1 MEPFLVSARKYR
13 PLNFEDVVGQSAI
26 TNTLEKSIDNNHL
39 AQALLFCGPRGVGKT
54 SCARILAKKINEK
67 ELGTSTEEDYAF
79 NIFELDAASN
89 NSVDDIRNLVD
100 QVRIP
105 PQKGA
110 YKVYIIDEVHM
121 LSTAAFNA
129 FLKTLEEPPK
139 HAIFILAT
147 TEKNKII
154 PTILSRC
161 QIYDFK
167 RITVTDMALHLGK
180 IAADQGI
187 TAHPDALHLIAQK
200 ADGALRDALSIF
212 DRIVSYTGENLS
224 RQAVSEN
231 LNILDYDTYFAATD
245 FMLAGDIPSSLLLFN
260 DCLSL
265 GFDGHHFIQGLA
277 AHLRD
282 LMLAQFPATISLME
296 VGEETK
302 QRYESQAKQTPP
314 AFLLGAIDIANHCDL
329 QFKNAKNQ
337 RLLVEL
343 AIMKI
348 ASMLS
353 GVEKKNRDWTEVITT
368 PIIPTTE
375 FKDHLP
381 KKVVQ
386 HPSQNTAYV
395 ELGVETASVPMVD
408 EAIVETTSDSLID
421 EAIVETASA
430 PIVDEIPN
438 AEPATITEPVSNAKP
453 ASFSEPVSVAP
464 LTKPSLNLER
474 KEGVSGLSIASLK
487 AKKAHE
493 DALKNKVQVDSPII
507 EDAFTEEIL
516 QKHWSDFIE
525 KIEAEGQKII
535 ASNLNA
541 DQPKLLDNFVIG
553 ITLPNDTMKKEVE
566 RAQSGVL
573 DYLKSKLNNH
583 SISLEVSVLETMDT
597 KYAFT
602 PEEKYEKIRSKNPAV
617 DVLRQ
622 SFDLDLQ

>member
-147 TEKNKII
+147 TEKHKII

-302 QRYESQAKQTPP
+302 QRYGSQAKQTPS

-381 KKVVQ
+381 KKLVQ
-386 HPSQNTAYV
+386 DPSQNIAFNEV
-395 ELGVETASVPMVD
+395 VAVETENAKIVIEVPV
-408 EAIVETTSDSLID
+408 
-421 EAIVETASA
+421 
-430 PIVDEIPN
+430 
-438 AEPATITEPVSNAKP
+438 AEPVPNV
-453 ASFSEPVSVAP
+453 EPVSVAP
-464 LTKPSLNLER
+464 PTKPSLNLER

-541 DQPKLLDNFVIG
+541 DQPKLLDNFVIS
-553 ITLPNDTMKKEVE
+553 ITLPNDNMKKEVE

-573 DYLKSKLNNH
+573 DYLKYKLNNH

>member
-386 HPSQNTAYV
+386 HPSQNTASV
-395 ELGVETASVPMVD
+395 ELGVETASVPMV
-408 EAIVETTSDSLID
+408 D

-438 AEPATITEPVSNAKP
+438 AEPVTITEPVSNA
-453 ASFSEPVSVAP
+453 EPVSVVP

>member
-147 TEKNKII
+147 TEKHKII

-408 EAIVETTSDSLID
+408 EAIVETTSAPLID

-438 AEPATITEPVSNAKP
+438 AEP

>member
-147 TEKNKII
+147 TEKHKII

-245 FMLAGDIPSSLLLFN
+245 FMLTGDIPSSLLLFN

-386 HPSQNTAYV
+386 HPSQNTASV

-408 EAIVETTSDSLID
+408 EAIVETTSAPLID

-438 AEPATITEPVSNAKP
+438 AESATIT
-453 ASFSEPVSVAP
+453 EPVSVAP

-487 AKKAHE
+487 AKKVHE

-566 RAQSGVL
+566 KAQSGVL

>member
-1 MEPFLVSARKYR
+1 MKPFLVSARKYR

-147 TEKNKII
+147 TEKHKII

-245 FMLAGDIPSSLLLFN
+245 FMLTGDIPSSLLLFN

-408 EAIVETTSDSLID
+408 EAIVETTSAPLID

-438 AEPATITEPVSNAKP
+438 AEPATIT
-453 ASFSEPVSVAP
+453 EPVSVAP

-583 SISLEVSVLETMDT
+583 SISLE
-597 KYAFT
+597 
-602 PEEKYEKIRSKNPAV
+602 
-617 DVLRQ
+617 
-622 SFDLDLQ
+622 

>member
-13 PLNFEDVVGQSAI
+13 PLNFDDVVGQSAI
-26 TNTLEKSIDNNHL
+26 TNTLEKSIANNHL

-147 TEKNKII
+147 TEKHKII

-180 IAADQGI
+180 IATDQGI
-187 TAHPDALHLIAQK
+187 NAHPDALHLIAQK

-212 DRIVSYTGENLS
+212 DRIISYTGENLS

-231 LNILDYDTYFAATD
+231 LNVLDYDTYFAATE

-277 AHLRD
+277 SHLRD

-302 QRYESQAKQTPP
+302 QRYEAQAKQTPP
-314 AFLLGAIDIANHCDL
+314 DFLLGAIDIANHCDL

-353 GVEKKNRDWTEVITT
+353 GGEKKNRDWTEVSTS

-375 FKDHLP
+375 FKEHTP
-381 KKVVQ
+381 KKVIKE
-386 HPSQNTAYV
+386 PAPNTASD
-395 ELGVETASVPMVD
+395 ELGVETVSAPIID
-408 EAIVETTSDSLID
+408 EVIMETTS
-421 EAIVETASA
+421 APTIVEI
-430 PIVDEIPN
+430 PI
-438 AEPATITEPVSNAKP
+438 AKP
-453 ASFSEPVSVAP
+453 IPVDGSVLIEAP
-464 LTKPSLNLER
+464 SKPTLNLEK

-493 DALKNKVQVDSPII
+493 EALKNKVQVDSPII
-507 EDAFTEEIL
+507 EDPFTEEVL
-516 QKHWSDFIE
+516 QKHWNDFVE
-525 KIEAEGQKII
+525 KIEKEGQKII

-573 DYLKSKLNNH
+573 DYLKAKLNNH
-583 SISLEVSVLETMDT
+583 SITLKVSVLETMDT

>member
-139 HAIFILAT
+139 HAIFNLAT
-147 TEKNKII
+147 TEKHKII

-167 RITVTDMALHLGK
+167 RITVKDMALHLGK

-386 HPSQNTAYV
+386 HPSQNTASV
-395 ELGVETASVPMVD
+395 ELGVET
-408 EAIVETTSDSLID
+408 TSAPLID

-438 AEPATITEPVSNAKP
+438 AEPVTITEPVSNA
-453 ASFSEPVSVAP
+453 EPVSVVP

>member
-147 TEKNKII
+147 TEKHKII

-386 HPSQNTAYV
+386 HPSQNTASV
-395 ELGVETASVPMVD
+395 ELGVETASVPM
-408 EAIVETTSDSLID
+408 
-421 EAIVETASA
+421 
-430 PIVDEIPN
+430 VDEIPN

>member
-147 TEKNKII
+147 TEKHKII

-386 HPSQNTAYV
+386 HPSQNTASV

-408 EAIVETTSDSLID
+408 EAIVETTSAPLID

-438 AEPATITEPVSNAKP
+438 AEPA
-453 ASFSEPVSVAP
+453 SFSEPVSVVP
-464 LTKPSLNLER
+464 PNKTSLNLER

>member
-13 PLNFEDVVGQSAI
+13 PLNFDDVVGQSAI
-26 TNTLEKSIDNNHL
+26 TNTLEKSIANNHL

-110 YKVYIIDEVHM
+110 FKVYIIDEVHM

-147 TEKNKII
+147 TERHKII

-180 IAADQGI
+180 IATDQGI
-187 TAHPDALHLIAQK
+187 TTHPDALHLIAQK

-212 DRIVSYTGENLS
+212 DRIVSYTGKDLS

-231 LNILDYDTYFAATD
+231 LNILDYDTYFNATE

-277 AHLRD
+277 SHLRD

-302 QRYESQAKQTPP
+302 QRYEAQAKQTPP
-314 AFLLGAIDIANHCDL
+314 TFLLGAIDIANHCDL

-353 GVEKKNRDWTEVITT
+353 GGEKKNRDWTEVSHS

-375 FKDHLP
+375 FKEHTY
-381 KKVVQ
+381 KKIIQ
-386 HPSQNTAYV
+386 EPTTNTASV
-395 ELGVETASVPMVD
+395 ELGVK
-408 EAIVETTSDSLID
+408 
-421 EAIVETASA
+421 TASA
-430 PIVDEIPN
+430 PIINDAIEETASDPIVEEVVVETTFTPTIDELPIAKPIPVDEP
-438 AEPATITEPVSNAKP
+438 
-453 ASFSEPVSVAP
+453 
-464 LTKPSLNLER
+464 TKPTLNLEK
-474 KEGVSGLSIASLK
+474 KEGVSGLSIASIN

-493 DALKNKVQVDSPII
+493 EALKNKVQVDSPSI
-507 EDAFTEEIL
+507 ENPFTEEVL
-516 QKHWSDFIE
+516 RQHWSDYVE
-525 KIEAEGQKII
+525 KIELEGQKII

-541 DQPKLLDNFVIG
+541 DQPKLLDHFVIG
-553 ITLPNDTMKKEVE
+553 ITLPNDTMRKEVE

-573 DYLKSKLNNH
+573 DYLKTKLNNH
-583 SISLEVSVLETMDT
+583 SITLKVSVLETMDT

-602 PEEKYEKIRSKNPAV
+602 PEEKYEKIRSKNPVV

>member
-13 PLNFEDVVGQSAI
+13 PLNFDDVVGQSAI
-26 TNTLEKSIDNNHL
+26 TNTLEKSIANNHL

-147 TEKNKII
+147 TEKHKII

-180 IAADQGI
+180 IATDQGI
-187 TAHPDALHLIAQK
+187 IAHPDALHLIAQK

-212 DRIVSYTGENLS
+212 DRIVSYTGKDLS

-231 LNILDYDTYFAATD
+231 LNILDYDTYFAATE

-277 AHLRD
+277 SHLRD

-302 QRYESQAKQTPP
+302 QRYEAQAKQTPP
-314 AFLLGAIDIANHCDL
+314 NFLLGAIDIANHCDL

-348 ASMLS
+348 ASILS
-353 GVEKKNRDWTEVITT
+353 GGEKKI
-368 PIIPTTE
+368 
-375 FKDHLP
+375 
-381 KKVVQ
+381 
-386 HPSQNTAYV
+386 
-395 ELGVETASVPMVD
+395 
-408 EAIVETTSDSLID
+408 
-421 EAIVETASA
+421 
-430 PIVDEIPN
+430 
-438 AEPATITEPVSNAKP
+438 
-453 ASFSEPVSVAP
+453 
-464 LTKPSLNLER
+464 LT
-474 KEGVSGLSIASLK
+474 GL
-487 AKKAHE
+487 
-493 DALKNKVQVDSPII
+493 
-507 EDAFTEEIL
+507 
-516 QKHWSDFIE
+516 
-525 KIEAEGQKII
+525 
-535 ASNLNA
+535 
-541 DQPKLLDNFVIG
+541 
-553 ITLPNDTMKKEVE
+553 
-566 RAQSGVL
+566 R
-573 DYLKSKLNNH
+573 
-583 SISLEVSVLETMDT
+583 
-597 KYAFT
+597 
-602 PEEKYEKIRSKNPAV
+602 
-617 DVLRQ
+617 
-622 SFDLDLQ
+622 

>member
-1 MEPFLVSARKYR
+1 LEPFLVSARKYR

-147 TEKNKII
+147 TEKHKII

-386 HPSQNTAYV
+386 HPSQNTASV
-395 ELGVETASVPMVD
+395 ELGVETASVPM
-408 EAIVETTSDSLID
+408 
-421 EAIVETASA
+421 
-430 PIVDEIPN
+430 VDEIPN

-453 ASFSEPVSVAP
+453 ASFSEAVSVVP
-464 LTKPSLNLER
+464 PNKTSLNLER

>member
-147 TEKNKII
+147 TEKHKII

-386 HPSQNTAYV
+386 HPSQNMDFSEVA
-395 ELGVETASVPMVD
+395 VETTSAPLID
-408 EAIVETTSDSLID
+408 EAIVETTSAPIID
-421 EAIVETASA
+421 EAIVETASE

-438 AEPATITEPVSNAKP
+438 AEPVSNAKP
-453 ASFSEPVSVAP
+453 ASFLEPVSVVP
-464 LTKPSLNLER
+464 PTKTRLNLER

-566 RAQSGVL
+566 RAQSGIL

>member
-1 MEPFLVSARKYR
+1 M
-13 PLNFEDVVGQSAI
+13 
-26 TNTLEKSIDNNHL
+26 
-39 AQALLFCGPRGVGKT
+39 FCGPRGVGKT

-147 TEKNKII
+147 TEKHKII

-368 PIIPTTE
+368 PIKPTTE

-386 HPSQNTAYV
+386 HPSQNTASV

-408 EAIVETTSDSLID
+408 EAIVETASAPLID

-438 AEPATITEPVSNAKP
+438 AEPATIT
-453 ASFSEPVSVAP
+453 EPVSVAP

>member
-147 TEKNKII
+147 TEKHKII

-245 FMLAGDIPSSLLLFN
+245 FMLTGDIPSSLLLFN

-353 GVEKKNRDWTEVITT
+353 GVEKKNRNWTEVITT

-375 FKDHLP
+375 FKDHLL

-386 HPSQNTAYV
+386 HPSQNTASV

-408 EAIVETTSDSLID
+408 EAIVETTSAPLID

-438 AEPATITEPVSNAKP
+438 AESATIT
-453 ASFSEPVSVAP
+453 EPVSVAP

-487 AKKAHE
+487 AKKVHE

-566 RAQSGVL
+566 KAQSGVL

>member
-147 TEKNKII
+147 TEKHKII

-245 FMLAGDIPSSLLLFN
+245 FMLTGDIPSSLLLFN

-375 FKDHLP
+375 FKDHLL

-386 HPSQNTAYV
+386 HPSQNTASV

-408 EAIVETTSDSLID
+408 EAIVETTSAPLID

-438 AEPATITEPVSNAKP
+438 AESATIT
-453 ASFSEPVSVAP
+453 EPVSVAP

-487 AKKAHE
+487 AKKVHE

-566 RAQSGVL
+566 KAQSGVL
-573 DYLKSKLNNH
+573 DYLKYKLNNH

>member
-147 TEKNKII
+147 TEKHKII

-245 FMLAGDIPSSLLLFN
+245 FMLTGDIPSSLLLFN

-368 PIIPTTE
+368 PIIHTTG
-375 FKDHLP
+375 FKDHLL

-386 HPSQNTAYV
+386 HPSQNTASV

-408 EAIVETTSDSLID
+408 EAIVETTSAPLID

-438 AEPATITEPVSNAKP
+438 AESATIT
-453 ASFSEPVSVAP
+453 EPVSVAP

-487 AKKAHE
+487 AKKVHE

-566 RAQSGVL
+566 KAQSGVL

>member
-147 TEKNKII
+147 TEKHKII

-395 ELGVETASVPMVD
+395 ELGIETASVPMV
-408 EAIVETTSDSLID
+408 D

-453 ASFSEPVSVAP
+453 ASFSGPVSVAP

-493 DALKNKVQVDSPII
+493 DALKNRVQVDSPII

>member
-147 TEKNKII
+147 TEKHKII

-245 FMLAGDIPSSLLLFN
+245 FMLTGDIPSSLLLFN

-375 FKDHLP
+375 FKDHLL

-386 HPSQNTAYV
+386 HPSQNTASV

-408 EAIVETTSDSLID
+408 EAIVETTSAPLID

-438 AEPATITEPVSNAKP
+438 AESATIT
-453 ASFSEPVSVAP
+453 EPVSVAP

-474 KEGVSGLSIASLK
+474 KDGVSGLSIASLK
-487 AKKAHE
+487 AKKVHE

-566 RAQSGVL
+566 KAQSGVL

>member
-13 PLNFEDVVGQSAI
+13 PLNFDDVVGQSAI
-26 TNTLEKSIDNNHL
+26 TNTLEKSIANNHL

-147 TEKNKII
+147 TEKHKII

-212 DRIVSYTGENLS
+212 DRIVSYTGKDLS

-231 LNILDYDTYFAATD
+231 LNILDYDTYFTATE

-277 AHLRD
+277 SHLRD

-302 QRYESQAKQTPP
+302 QRYETQAKQTPP
-314 AFLLGAIDIANHCDL
+314 TFLLGAIDIANHCDL

-348 ASMLS
+348 ASILS
-353 GVEKKNRDWTEVITT
+353 GGEKKNRDWTEVSDS

-375 FKDHLP
+375 FKEHTP
-381 KKVVQ
+381 KKVIQ
-386 HPSQNTAYV
+386 EPTTN
-395 ELGVETASVPMVD
+395 TASV
-408 EAIVETTSDSLID
+408 ELEIKTTSAPIINDVI
-421 EAIVETASA
+421 EETASA
-430 PIVDEIPN
+430 PIVEEVVVETTSNPTIDELPI
-438 AEPATITEPVSNAKP
+438 AKP
-453 ASFSEPVSVAP
+453 IPVDVPVPLEAP
-464 LTKPSLNLER
+464 SKPKLNLEK

-493 DALKNKVQVDSPII
+493 KALKNKVQVDSPII
-507 EDAFTEEIL
+507 EDPFTEEVL
-516 QKHWSDFIE
+516 QKHWNDYVE
-525 KIEAEGQKII
+525 KIEQEGQKII

-541 DQPKLLDNFVIG
+541 DQPKLLDHFVIG

-573 DYLKSKLNNH
+573 DYLKAKLNNH
-583 SISLEVSVLETMDT
+583 SITLKVSVLETMDT

>member
-147 TEKNKII
+147 TEKHKII

-386 HPSQNTAYV
+386 HPSQNMDFSEVA
-395 ELGVETASVPMVD
+395 
-408 EAIVETTSDSLID
+408 VETTSAPLID
-421 EAIVETASA
+421 EAIVETASE

-438 AEPATITEPVSNAKP
+438 AEP
-453 ASFSEPVSVAP
+453 VSVVP
-464 LTKPSLNLER
+464 PTKTRLNLER

-566 RAQSGVL
+566 RAQSGIL

>member
-1 MEPFLVSARKYR
+1 LEPFLVSARKYR

-147 TEKNKII
+147 TEKHKII

-245 FMLAGDIPSSLLLFN
+245 FMLTGDIPSSLLLFN

-375 FKDHLP
+375 FKDHLL

-386 HPSQNTAYV
+386 HPSQNTASV

-408 EAIVETTSDSLID
+408 EAIVETTSAPLID

-438 AEPATITEPVSNAKP
+438 AEPATIT
-453 ASFSEPVSVAP
+453 EPVSVAP

-487 AKKAHE
+487 AKKVHE

-566 RAQSGVL
+566 KAQSGVL

>member
-13 PLNFEDVVGQSAI
+13 PLNFDDVVGQSAI
-26 TNTLEKSIDNNHL
+26 TNTLEKSIANNHL

-147 TEKNKII
+147 TEKHKII

-212 DRIVSYTGENLS
+212 DRIVSYTGKDLS

-231 LNILDYDTYFAATD
+231 LNILDYDTYFAATE

-277 AHLRD
+277 SHLRD

-302 QRYESQAKQTPP
+302 QRYEAQAKQTPP
-314 AFLLGAIDIANHCDL
+314 NFLLGAIDIANHCDL

-348 ASMLS
+348 ASILS
-353 GVEKKNRDWTEVITT
+353 GGEKKNRNWTEVSDS

-375 FKDHLP
+375 FKEHTP
-381 KKVVQ
+381 KKVIQ
-386 HPSQNTAYV
+386 EPATN
-395 ELGVETASVPMVD
+395 TASVEP
-408 EAIVETTSDSLID
+408 EIKTTS
-421 EAIVETASA
+421 A
-430 PIVDEIPN
+430 PVIDEIP
-438 AEPATITEPVSNAKP
+438 IAKP
-453 ASFSEPVSVAP
+453 IPVDVPVPVEAP
-464 LTKPSLNLER
+464 SKPTLNLEK

-493 DALKNKVQVDSPII
+493 EALKNKVQVDSPII
-507 EDAFTEEIL
+507 EDPFTEEVL
-516 QKHWSDFIE
+516 QKHWNDFVE
-525 KIEAEGQKII
+525 KIEQEGQKII

-541 DQPKLLDNFVIG
+541 DQPKLLDHFVIG

-573 DYLKSKLNNH
+573 DYLKAKLNNH
-583 SISLEVSVLETMDT
+583 SITLKVSVLETMDT

>member
-147 TEKNKII
+147 TEKHKII

-245 FMLAGDIPSSLLLFN
+245 FMLTGDIPSSLLLFN

-375 FKDHLP
+375 FKDHLL

-386 HPSQNTAYV
+386 HPSQNTASV

-408 EAIVETTSDSLID
+408 EAIVETTSAPLID

-438 AEPATITEPVSNAKP
+438 AESATIT
-453 ASFSEPVSVAP
+453 EPVSVAP

-487 AKKAHE
+487 AKKVHE

-566 RAQSGVL
+566 KAQSGVL

>member
-1 MEPFLVSARKYR
+1 M
-13 PLNFEDVVGQSAI
+13 
-26 TNTLEKSIDNNHL
+26 
-39 AQALLFCGPRGVGKT
+39 GKT

-110 YKVYIIDEVHM
+110 YKVYIMDEVHM

-147 TEKNKII
+147 TEKHKII

-302 QRYESQAKQTPP
+302 QRYESQVKQTPP

-386 HPSQNTAYV
+386 HPSQNMDFSEVA
-395 ELGVETASVPMVD
+395 VETASAP
-408 EAIVETTSDSLID
+408 LID

-453 ASFSEPVSVAP
+453 ASFSEPVSVVP
-464 LTKPSLNLER
+464 PNKTSLNLER

>member
-1 MEPFLVSARKYR
+1 M
-13 PLNFEDVVGQSAI
+13 
-26 TNTLEKSIDNNHL
+26 
-39 AQALLFCGPRGVGKT
+39 
-54 SCARILAKKINEK
+54 
-67 ELGTSTEEDYAF
+67 
-79 NIFELDAASN
+79 
-89 NSVDDIRNLVD
+89 
-100 QVRIP
+100 RIP

-147 TEKNKII
+147 TEKHKII

-245 FMLAGDIPSSLLLFN
+245 FMLTGDIPSSLLLFN

-348 ASMLS
+348 DSMLS

-375 FKDHLP
+375 FKDHLL

-386 HPSQNTAYV
+386 HPSQNTASV

-408 EAIVETTSDSLID
+408 EAIVETTSAPLID

-438 AEPATITEPVSNAKP
+438 AESATIT
-453 ASFSEPVSVAP
+453 EPVSVAP

-487 AKKAHE
+487 AKKVHE